1 MNPLIGAISKW
12 KYLLLLKLWPP
23 SPFFPAPVQVTEN
36 EKVKLMLRYLD
47 DIVTSYL
54 EGRTRGGRQAPHP
67 SLPVLLPLKG
77 APMSDESTW
86 ENYINSLLKFVIWKW
101 VHDRIGYIVKNGI
114 NKGDFKGGHTNKNLA
129 PPPHTNALAGPC
141 VAPLVLNLRTS
152 MPKANLSGSY

>member
-54 EGRTRGGRQAPHP
+54 EGRTRGEAGTPHFP
-67 SLPVLLPLKG
+67 TRASPP
-77 APMSDESTW
+77 E
-86 ENYINSLLKFVIWKW
+86 
-101 VHDRIGYIVKNGI
+101 
-114 NKGDFKGGHTNKNLA
+114 GGTHV
-129 PPPHTNALAGPC
+129 G
-141 VAPLVLNLRTS
+141 
-152 MPKANLSGSY
+152 